1 MWPSQ
6 LPWMKVRIVYAII
19 ILRLETLL
27 SLCVPYVQ
35 GAFAQS
41 VVQAYTAQHL
51 GPVWKPL
58 ALVVVVQFANSSS
71 GLLAVRALLWAKFKL
86 GRKAKVCK
94 LVYEHLMK
102 HEVAF
107 HNSTDPTDISTRP
120 LKKATSASVLSPY
133 GPQVSVVL
141 GAVSAVDLLL
151 VLWVN
156 RTRTVTVDRGMKARF
171 EMNRL
176 CQGGLRGWSTVAMYN
191 QIYRETEAYGESLGA
206 QTEES
211 WQNTLT
217 GLVFGLGSNLLSSF
231 GAFAA
236 TTLVIVRGLQ
246 TGDHTV
252 APVVAFGGYMALAKA
267 PMWHLTRIRE
277 HITEDLYNAD
287 HLRRLLEIVPRRKY
301 GPKNLNLDVG
311 GGTIE
316 FKNVTFGYP
325 SAADGPGNK
334 TILKDFSLVVNSG
347 QKTALVG
354 PSGCGKPTSMNLV
367 KRSYDPDTGTLHING
382 QDIKE
387 LQKGK
392 LSKHISVMAQTPYL
406 FNHTF
411 SHNIKY
417 GRPDATETELHDAA
431 DRAGIHDTANSL
443 PETYEGI
450 VGEGGGWVS
459 LFWHD
464 RGGGPGASLSG
475 GEKRVALARTLL
487 HDAPILIFDEATSAL
502 DADTEAHV
510 KESNK
515 SNKTTIVI
523 AQRLSTIMDAHTIVV
538 MKKGEDWCGEV
549 A

>member
-1 MWPSQ
+1 
-6 LPWMKVRIVYAII
+6 MKVRIVYAII
-19 ILRLETLL
+19 ILGLETLL

-107 HNSTDPTDISTRP
+107 HNSTDPTDISTRS
-120 LKKATSASVLSPY
+120 LKKATSATVLSLY
-133 GPQVSVVL
+133 GPQVSFVL

-156 RTRTVTVDRGMKARF
+156 RTRTVTVDRG
-171 EMNRL
+171 
-176 CQGGLRGWSTVAMYN
+176 
-191 QIYRETEAYGESLGA
+191 
-206 QTEES
+206 
-211 WQNTLT
+211 
-217 GLVFGLGSNLLSSF
+217 SNLLPSF

-277 HITEDLYNAD
+277 HITEDL
-287 HLRRLLEIVPRRKY
+287 RKY

-325 SAADGPGNK
+325 SAANGPGNK
-334 TILKDFSLVVNSG
+334 AILKDLSLVVDSG
-347 QKTALVG
+347 QTTAHVG
-354 PSGCGKPTSMNLV
+354 PSGCGKSTIINLV
-367 KRSYDPDTGTLHING
+367 KWSYDPDKGTLHIDG

-387 LQKGK
+387 LQKGE
-392 LSKHISVMAQTPYL
+392 LSKHISVMAQTRYL

-431 DRAGIHDTANSL
+431 DRAGIHDTVNTL

-450 VGEGGGWVS
+450 VGEGGGY
-459 LFWHD
+459 
-464 RGGGPGASLSG
+464 LSG
-475 GEKRVALARTLL
+475 GEKQRVALARTLL
-487 HDAPILIFDEATSAL
+487 HDAPVLIFDEATSAL

-510 KESNK
+510 KESIK
-515 SNKTTIVI
+515 SNKTTVAI
-523 AQRLSTIMDAHTIVV
+523 AHRLSTIMGADTIVV
-538 MKKGEDWCGEV
+538 MKTGEDGCGEV
-549 A
+549 AEKGTHRQLIQRNAIYAGLWRNQTGEDKADMAKGGK